1 MNPLDAPEQGLLS
14 LDDARQWRTALRAAG
29 KKLVVTN
36 GCFDIMHRGHAA
48 YLREARAQGYA
59 LLVLINSDASVRKL
73 KGKTRPVVSEANRA
87 FMLCALASVDR
98 VVIFQGERCDRELA
112 ALAPDI
118 YVKGG
123 DYTLDKLD
131 PDERAALLNAGTK
144 IVFKHFIP
152 GFSTT
157 SLIQRII
164 DFTSFR
170 EEKK

>member
-1 MNPLDAPEQGLLS
+1 MNALDAPERGLLP
-14 LDDARQWRTALRAAG
+14 LEAAVRWRGELRAAG

-48 YLREARAQGYA
+48 YLREARALGDA

-73 KGKTRPVVSEANRA
+73 KGETRPVVAAPDRA

-98 VVIFQGERCDRELA
+98 VTIFDSERCDRELA

-131 PDERAALLNAGTK
+131 PDERAALLGAGTR
-144 IVFKHFIP
+144 IVFKPFIP

-157 SLIQRII
+157 TLIQRILAAA
-164 DFTSFR
+164 
-170 EEKK
+170 K

>member
-48 YLREARAQGYA
+48 YLREARLAGDA
-59 LLVLINSDASVRKL
+59 LLVLINSDASVKRL
-73 KGKTRPVVSEANRA
+73 KGEKRPVVSEKDRA
-87 FMLCALASVDR
+87 YMLCALSSVDR
-98 VVIFQGERCDRELA
+98 VVIFDSLRCDRELA
-112 ALAPDI
+112 AIAADV

-131 PDERAALLNAGTK
+131 QTERAALEKAGTK
-144 IVFKHFIP
+144 IVFKPFIP

-164 DFTSFR
+164 DFTSFH